1 MNTHEYTSDWVFNND
16 KDNMANVSV
25 DVAQLQNSS
34 WVTNMSAINSFTDYA
49 IRSEITANIRI
60 DSAGIDMQPGTDIV
74 IGGRSLMKT
83 LDTITER
90 LAILEPNNKL
100 ESEWAELK
108 QLGERYRA
116 MEQDLLEKAKMWN
129 TLKARQHN
137 NDRK

>member
-1 MNTHEYTSDWVFNND
+1 MKIDGFTGDWVLND
-16 KDNMANVSV
+16 DNMN
-25 DVAQLQNSS
+25 DVNIDLTQLQNTS
-34 WVTNMSAINSFTDYA
+34 WAVNASTINTFTDYTL
-49 IRSEITANIRI
+49 RSDITSSVHIGS
-60 DSAGIDMQPGTDIV
+60 DGIDMQPGTDIV

-90 LAILEPNNKL
+90 LAILEPNKKL
-100 ESEWAELK
+100 ESEWEELK

-129 TLKARQHN
+129 TLKARQNN

>member
-1 MNTHEYTSDWVFNND
+1 MNTNEYTSDWVLND
-16 KDNMANVSV
+16 DNMN
-25 DVAQLQNSS
+25 DINIDLTQLQNTS
-34 WVTNMSAINSFTDYA
+34 WAVNASTIGTFTDYA
-49 IRSEITANIRI
+49 IRSNIPANIRI

-90 LAILEPNNKL
+90 LAILEPNKKL
-100 ESEWAELK
+100 ESEWEELK

-116 MEQDLLEKAKMWN
+116 MEQDLLEKAKIWDI
-129 TLKARQHN
+129 LKAQQNN